1 MRRLHGYVP
10 RESSLNLSEK
20 FILVFV
26 MKWRYRENVISV
38 VSSAKSAI
46 FAIGAKEIL
55 IFICIWFSF
64 RVRLQAVLLIGEQ
77 GSAKTVMMKGY
88 CNKYDPEQQ
97 LVKSVNFS
105 SATTPNMFQVSLSNI
120 RTYQKSVSRYCQEGG
135 FCYYFTYHIYSYSK
149 LRYKRTNSAK
159 DCGSQWRPRVGGFHV
174 TSSPPCWWTV
184 TKDRSLARFV
194 CPPVFVH
201 FTIVSCVSWDCM
213 KTTYISEHLLS
224 KLPKDSL
231 KSLTSIQSIVKSL
244 FSAFGLL

>member
-46 FAIGAKEIL
+46 FAIGTKEIL

-120 RTYQKSVSRYCQEGG
+120 RTYQKSVSRCCQEVG
-135 FCYYFTYHIYSYSK
+135 FCYFFTYHIYSYSK
-149 LRYKRTNSAK
+149 
-159 DCGSQWRPRVGGFHV
+159 
-174 TSSPPCWWTV
+174 
-184 TKDRSLARFV
+184 
-194 CPPVFVH
+194 
-201 FTIVSCVSWDCM
+201 
-213 KTTYISEHLLS
+213 
-224 KLPKDSL
+224 
-231 KSLTSIQSIVKSL
+231 
-244 FSAFGLL
+244 